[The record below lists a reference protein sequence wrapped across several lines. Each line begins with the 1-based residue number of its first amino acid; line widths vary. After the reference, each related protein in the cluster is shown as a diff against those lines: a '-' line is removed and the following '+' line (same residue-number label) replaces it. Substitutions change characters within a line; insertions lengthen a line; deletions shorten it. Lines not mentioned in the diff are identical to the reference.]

1 MKILIDNGH
10 GVNTAGKRSPKGGKY
25 GVLYEWKYARE
36 IARPLVDRL
45 KKLGYDAELVV
56 TEDDDVSLGERCRR
70 VNRWC
75 DKLGAKNCLFVSIHS
90 NASSNCE
97 TWQKPSGWSAFVY
110 RKASNASK
118 RLAQC
123 LYDEAEKRGLLG
135 NRAVPQEHYWQSGFY
150 VLKHTNCPAVLT
162 ENLFYDNHSD
172 YLYLCSEK
180 GREEIIDLH
189 IKGIVRFIEEIENNK

>member
-1 MKILIDNGH
+1 MKILFDNGH

-56 TEDDDVSLGERCRR
+56 TEDNDVSLGERCRR
-70 VNRWC
+70 VNSWC

-90 NASSNCE
+90 NASSNCL
-97 TWQKPSGWSAFVY
+97 TWQKPSGWCEFVY
-110 RKASNASK
+110 TKASSASK

-123 LYDEAEKRGLLG
+123 LYDEAYKRGLKG
-135 NRAVPQEHYWQSGFY
+135 NRSVPDCRYWTANFY
-150 VLKHTNCPAVLT
+150 VLKNTKCPAVLT
-162 ENLFYDNHSD
+162 ENMFYDNIED
-172 YLYLCSEK
+172 YEFLLSET
-180 GREEIIDLH
+180 GRETIIDLH
-189 IKGIVRFIEEIENNK
+189 IDGIVKYIKELESK